1 MRIGTAFFLI
11 LSLVMAACGGG
22 ASAERK
28 EYRLEGQVLSVQP
41 DHKQAVIRHE
51 EIRGF
56 MSAMTMPYDVKDP
69 KEYES
74 LAPGDLVTAT
84 LVVEP
89 TKAYLE
95 GVKKVGSAPLEAP
108 AGTAAPGAAAG
119 FELIKTGAPVPNQ
132 TFVDQDGKS
141 VSLDSFRGSA
151 VIVTFMYTSC
161 PMPTFCPLM
170 DQNFA
175 KIQAKLK
182 EQHNLLKA
190 HLVSVSF
197 DPQIDTPA
205 ALKKHAAGL
214 GADSRLWTF
223 VTGDRD
229 QVDKWASGFGVSIS
243 RALNDPRDIT
253 HNLRTAILDREG
265 NLVQVYNGN
274 EWTPEQ
280 VLADVRVM
288 VGVD

>member
-1 MRIGTAFFLI
+1 MRTVFFLI
-11 LSLVMAACGGG
+11 LTVITAACGGG
-22 ASAERK
+22 SSSGDR
-28 EYRLEGQVLSVQP
+28 RQFTLQGQVLSVQA

-51 EIRGF
+51 EIKGF
-56 MSAMTMPYDVKDP
+56 MSAMTMPYDVKDA
-69 KEYES
+69 KEFAS
-74 LAPGDLVTAT
+74 IKAGDLITAT

-95 GVKKVGSAPLEAP
+95 QVKKVGDAPLEVP
-108 AGTAAPGAAAG
+108 AGTAAPGASSG

-132 TFVDQDGKS
+132 AFVDQDGKT
-141 VSLDSFRGSA
+141 VSLESFRGSA
-151 VIVTFMYTSC
+151 VIVTFIYTSC

-175 KIQAKLK
+175 KMQAKLK
-182 EQHNLLKA
+182 EQNNMLKA
-190 HLVSVSF
+190 HLLSVSF

-205 ALKKHAAGL
+205 VLKAHAQKL
-214 GADSRLWTF
+214 GADPRLWSF

-229 QVDKWASGFGVSIS
+229 DVDKWASGFGVSIS
-243 RALNDPRDIT
+243 RAVNDPRDIT
-253 HNLRTAILDREG
+253 HNLRTALLDRQG
-265 NLVQVYNGN
+265 NLVQVYSGN

>member
-1 MRIGTAFFLI
+1 MSTRTAFFLI
-11 LSLVMAACGGG
+11 LTLATAACGGG
-22 ASAERK
+22 TAGDRH
-28 EYRLEGQVLSVQP
+28 EYKLEGQVLLIQP
-41 DHKQAVIRHE
+41 DHTQAIIRHE
-51 EIRGF
+51 AITGF
-56 MSAMTMPYDVKDP
+56 MEAMTMPYDVKDP
-69 KEYES
+69 KEFEGV
-74 LAPGDLVTAT
+74 APGDLITAT

-95 GVKKVGSAPLEAP
+95 AVKKVGDAPLEKP
-108 AGTAAPGAAAG
+108 AGTAVPGAAAG

-132 TFVDQDGKS
+132 TFVDQDGRA

-175 KIQAKLK
+175 KIQARLK
-182 EQHNLLKA
+182 EQNNLLKA
-190 HLVSVSF
+190 HLLSVSF

-205 ALKKHAAGL
+205 VLKKHAQGL
-214 GADSRLWTF
+214 GADARLWTF

-229 QVDKWASGFGVSIS
+229 EIDKWASGFGVSIS
-243 RALNDPRDIT
+243 RAMNDARDIT
-253 HNLRTAILDREG
+253 HNLRTVILDREG

>member
-1 MRIGTAFFLI
+1 MA
-11 LSLVMAACGGG
+11 AACGGG
-22 ASAERK
+22 NGSADHR
-28 EYRLEGQVLSVQP
+28 EYTLEGQVLSVQP
-41 DHKQAVIRHE
+41 NHKQAVIRHE
-51 EIRGF
+51 EIKGF
-56 MSAMTMPYDVKDP
+56 MSAMTMPYDVKDA

-74 LAPGDLVTAT
+74 ISPGDLITAT

-95 GVKKVGSAPLEAP
+95 HVTKVGNAPLAVADGGTLPP
-108 AGTAAPGAAAG
+108 AASG

-141 VSLDSFRGSA
+141 VSLDAFRGDA

-161 PMPTFCPLM
+161 PMPTMCPVM
-170 DQNFA
+170 DRNFA

-182 EQHNLLKA
+182 EQNNMLHA
-190 HLVSVSF
+190 HLLSVSF

-205 ALKKHAAGL
+205 VLKKHAEAL
-214 GADSRLWTF
+214 GADPRLWTF

-229 QVDKWASGFGVSIS
+229 EVDKWAAGFGVSIS
-243 RALNDPRDIT
+243 RAMNDPRDIT
-253 HNLRTAILDREG
+253 HNLRTALLDRQG
-265 NLVQVYNGN
+265 NLVQMYNGN
-274 EWTPEQ
+274 DWTPEQ